1 MFKLQENSNQENS
14 NQENSN
20 QENNPE
26 IKIYNI
32 VKSDYHITIQLTFQ
46 SIKILFD
53 NQSIFIT
60 VPHMWDGHKRYII
73 NNETTGKTAVL
84 HQIVFTNQLAMY
96 NHVIEAFQ
104 HIIDKIS
111 ANQLLYV
118 LKIILSLRNY
128 PRLAHKF
135 RYIWENPLFET
146 NYKLLKYKIKQ
157 HRTLTKLKKYE
168 SISAF
173 QQAQIQKLEDE
184 YKQLTND
191 KRCVSIEISSI
202 KSV

>member
-1 MFKLQENSNQENS
+1 MFKL
-14 NQENSN
+14 QENSN

-32 VKSDYHITIQLTFQ
+32 VKCDYHIIIQLTFQ

-60 VPHMWDGHKRYII
+60 VPRVWDGHKRYII
-73 NNETTGKTAVL
+73 NNETTGKITVL
-84 HQIVFTNQLAMY
+84 HQVVFTNQLAMY
-96 NHVIEAFQ
+96 NHFVEAFQ
-104 HIIDKIS
+104 HIINNFS
-111 ANQLLYV
+111 ANQLLYI
-118 LKIILSLRNY
+118 LKTVLSLRNY
-128 PRLAHKF
+128 QKLAHKF

-157 HRTLTKLKKYE
+157 HRTLAKFKKYE
-168 SISAF
+168 SICVF

-184 YKQLTND
+184 CKQLTDN
-191 KRCVSIEISSI
+191 KRCVSIEISPV
-202 KSV
+202 KFV